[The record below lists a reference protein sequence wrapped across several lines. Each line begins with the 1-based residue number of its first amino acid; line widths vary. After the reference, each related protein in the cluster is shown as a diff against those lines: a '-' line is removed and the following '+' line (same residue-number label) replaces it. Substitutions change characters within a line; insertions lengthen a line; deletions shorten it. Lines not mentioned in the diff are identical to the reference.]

1 MADITMC
8 DGYDCDKKEQCYRF
22 TAVADPKLQSWFVVD
37 PRKESK
43 DGVCKYFL
51 DKGGKRGKR

>member
-8 DGYDCDKKEQCYRF
+8 DAHDCKEKEKCYRF
-22 TAVADPKLQSWFVVD
+22 TAIPEILCQSWFAVD

-51 DKGGKRGKR
+51 DNRR